1 MQHCTAEEDEEIVS
15 QVKLFTSFYFH
26 HSLCLGNC
34 LITSLQ
40 GFHSVCIN
48 FHFLLFVERDSL
60 FLLLWC
66 KERSN
71 KCNRCIVVYSLE
83 CDNSIPVMHCI
94 ANFG

>member
-1 MQHCTAEEDEEIVS
+1 
-15 QVKLFTSFYFH
+15 VKLFTSFYFH